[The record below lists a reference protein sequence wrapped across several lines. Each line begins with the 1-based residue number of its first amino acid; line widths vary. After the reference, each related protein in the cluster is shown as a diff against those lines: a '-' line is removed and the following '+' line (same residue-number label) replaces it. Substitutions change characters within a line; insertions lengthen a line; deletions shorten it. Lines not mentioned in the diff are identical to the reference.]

1 MPDTHAPQQLEP
13 WQWSEEH
20 WRKLVEAGARRPRYR
35 PKAWKDGAR
44 CAVALSFDSDHETNE
59 LRDGGKSIG
68 RCAGASTATGSA
80 CRASASSCETHGVK
94 ATFYVPAVSAL
105 LHPEEQRALVAEG
118 HEIGI
123 HGWIHELN
131 SVLPHEA
138 ERDLM
143 LRSADTLEKITGKR
157 AVGMRTPSW
166 DFSPNTLAIE
176 KEMGLLYDS
185 SLMADEDCY
194 ELLLDGEPTG
204 VIELPVE
211 WVRDDA
217 VYFAMHRF
225 SSLRPYTPP
234 TDVLDIFRRELDAA
248 WEEGGI
254 FQLTM
259 HPHIIGYRSRIWI
272 VDELIRHAK
281 AKGKVWFATHAR
293 GRALRQGARGVSKVA
308 SRHRRRARHRP
319 RLRARAGDA
328 RLRHRPGRPAR
339 ARDEAHRGRDRG
351 DSAARRS
358 PTRPTSPRSP
368 APTRWWTM
376 SRGNGAAS
384 TSC

>member
-1 MPDTHAPQQLEP
+1 MDDQISALQP
-13 WQWSEEH
+13 WQWPEEH
-20 WRKLVEAGARRPRYR
+20 WRKLVNRVRAGRSFRPNG
-35 PKAWKDGAR
+35 WKDGAR

-68 RCAGASTATGSA
+68 RLCWGQYGNRVGVPRILALLAK
-80 CRASASSCETHGVK
+80 HGLR
-94 ATFYVPAVSAL
+94 ATFYVPAVTAL
-105 LHPEEQRALVAEG
+105 LYPEEQRRVVAEG

-131 SVLPHEA
+131 SVLPQEA

-143 LRSADTLEKITGKR
+143 LRSAEALEKVTGAR
-157 AVGMRTPSW
+157 PVGIRTPSW
-166 DFSPNTLAIE
+166 DFSPSTLAIE

-204 VIELPVE
+204 IVELPVE

-217 VYFAMHRF
+217 VYFVTNRF
-225 SSLRPYTPP
+225 QSLRPYTPP
-234 TDVLDIFRRELDAA
+234 SDVLDIFRRELDAA

-281 AKGKVWFATHAR
+281 SRGKVWFATHAE
-293 GRALRQGARGVSKVA
+293 VA
-308 SRHRRRARHRP
+308 AW
-319 RLRARAGDA
+319 AK
-328 RLRHRPGRPAR
+328 
-339 ARDEAHRGRDRG
+339 AH
-351 DSAARRS
+351 AA
-358 PTRPTSPRSP
+358 
-368 APTRWWTM
+368 
-376 SRGNGAAS
+376 
-384 TSC
+384 